1 MKYYLI
7 FILLLVVCQ
16 SQKTC
21 QNDNNCSKFEICIED
36 VKGISVCQHKPSP
49 FSSFLFIELVGIFVL
64 AILISLA
71 SAGGVGGGEIVV
83 PTISIFFG
91 FSIA

>member
-7 FILLLVVCQ
+7 FILLLAGCLA
-16 SQKTC
+16 QKTC
-21 QNDNNCSKFEICIED
+21 QNDDNCSKFEICIKD
-36 VKGISVCQHKPSP
+36 VKGISACVHKSSP

-71 SAGGVGGGEIVV
+71 SAGGVGGGEVVV

-91 FSIA
+91 FTIA

>member
-7 FILLLVVCQ
+7 FSLLLAV
-16 SQKTC
+16 SLAKKTC
-21 QNDNNCSKFEICIED
+21 QNDNNCSKFETCIAD
-36 VKGISVCQHKPSP
+36 VKGISVCQHKSSP
-49 FSSFLFIELVGIFVL
+49 FSYFLFIEFVGIFIL

-71 SAGGVGGGEIVV
+71 SAGGVGGGEVVV